1 MTGKYIFREDIAI
14 ADLAFEVY
22 ADNLE
27 DLFKYSGLA
36 ITNAMIV
43 DLNSIKPAV
52 IKEIEMENENIE
64 FLLFNFLQ
72 EIIFYKDSERLLFNR
87 IDVKIKEEGQKYILK
102 ALLYGEKIDM
112 NKHELLVDVKAVT
125 MHLFEV
131 KKINGEWFARVIV
144 DV

>member
-1 MTGKYIFREDIAI
+1 MTGEYVYREDIAI

-27 DLFKYSGLA
+27 DLFKYAGLA

-43 DLNSIKPAV
+43 NLNSIKHSV
-52 IKEIEMENENIE
+52 VKEVKLESDNIE

-72 EIIFYKDSERLLFNR
+72 EIIFYKDSERLLFNK
-87 IDVKIKEEGQKYILK
+87 IDIKIKENGQKFILE
-102 ALLYGEKIDM
+102 ALMFGEPIDL

-131 KKINGEWFARVIV
+131 KKLNGEWFARVIV